1 MIRSFVFI
9 PLVCAFWGRA
19 FCLFGRPGGGGG
31 GGAGLLCLGFDA
43 FAAGGGADGEGR
55 EGGYVCEAHLVCPD
69 DLRDICDVLVLS
81 RVACTDAGELDSG
94 AIGPRAW

>member
-1 MIRSFVFI
+1 MRKAFARLCAFNFFSAFRHMIRSFVFI

-43 FAAGGGADGEGR
+43 FAAGGGADGEGA
-55 EGGYVCEAHLVCPD
+55 GAGALD
-69 DLRDICDVLVLS
+69 GKKADV
-81 RVACTDAGELDSG
+81 
-94 AIGPRAW
+94 RAST